1 MEPIRVLIVEDS
13 VVFARGLEEVL
24 RRAGR
29 FIVVGLADNRAGAL
43 ALAEQIVA
51 DVVLVDLR
59 IPLEPERG
67 QAAFRHGVET
77 IAALKACRPTL
88 PVLAMSFRCTGRW
101 PVEALE
107 AGASG
112 FLCKDVPSGDF
123 VARLWTLLRRETVWG
138 AAPAHER

>member
-13 VVFARGLEEVL
+13 TVFARGLEEVL
-24 RRAGR
+24 RQAGR
-29 FIVVGLADNRAGAL
+29 FIVVGLVGSRTEAL
-43 ALAEQIVA
+43 ALAMQIPT

-59 IPLEPERG
+59 IPLAPERG
-67 QAAFRHGVET
+67 EAAFRHGVET

-101 PVEALE
+101 PAEALE

-112 FLCKDVPSGDF
+112 FLCKEVPATDF
-123 VARLWTLLRRETVWG
+123 VARLWAFLRREAVWG